1 MAIEPT
7 YHGEVR
13 VVRSSYSSKAG
24 PTLTLAL
31 HDIDELNKVQGM
43 DGKRYMLALVE
54 IGDDEQPVQRPSTRG
69 KAGPL
74 AMLAVRWCREPEFI
88 NFIRPIYDRLLGGDG
103 DGWGDVVPED
113 LPKPHNENYAAH
125 CIKVL
130 CDCEK
135 SRRELDLDV
144 AKAEKFQ
151 RLIRGPFIKWMA
163 QRGVRFTAPEYEEA

>member
-54 IGDDEQPVQRPSTRG
+54 IGDDEQPVQKKG
-69 KAGPL
+69 GPL
-74 AMLAVRWCREPEFI
+74 AILAGKWCQDPEFWKFLDA
-88 NFIRPIYDRLLGGDG
+88 NAWPTSNAADAANHIRQWCGIG
-103 DGWGDVVPED
+103 
-113 LPKPHNENYAAH
+113 
-125 CIKVL
+125 
-130 CDCEK
+130 
-135 SRRELDLDV
+135 SRAELDHNPNAAQLFH
-144 AKAEKFQ
+144 AG
-151 RLIRGPFIKWMA
+151 IRGPYIKWMA
-163 QRGVRFTAPEYEEA
+163 SRGVRFTAPEYEEA